1 MYFEPQPKP
10 TTLRDPKY
18 LKWLAKQPP
27 LIAGTGDT
35 VYHHIKFFKSGA
47 MGKKPSDTD
56 AIPIAHSVHQQ
67 IHSSGRNG
75 GERNVLLKRHK
86 YTVEILR
93 DVCNAYYRVYCREVG
108 KNPCI

>member
-1 MYFEPQPKP
+1 MNTYFKEK
-10 TTLRDPKY
+10 RVYSKSY
-18 LKWLAKQPP
+18 LKWLRSQPP
-27 LIAGTGDT
+27 LIGGTGQT
-35 VYHHIKFFKSGA
+35 VCHHIRLFKEG
-47 MGKKPSDTD
+47 GVGLKPPDTSC
-56 AIPIAHSVHQQ
+56 IPIADSVHQQ